1 MSELIQFNGQEIRQ
15 IEQDGQIYFSVI
27 DVVAVLSNSRNP
39 NDYWYRV
46 KKRDSELSTICRRLK
61 LMAPDG
67 KSRETDCANRQGI
80 LRIIQSIPSPNAEP
94 FKRWLAEVGEQRLQE
109 VEDPSL
115 AMDRVRQSFRD
126 LGYPDDWIETRIRT
140 KRGRLELTAEWQKR
154 GIHKQREYAELTAIL
169 SGAAFGVIPS
179 DHKQI
184 KGLGKENLRD
194 HMTREELIFTE
205 LAELQTKR
213 EAIEDDVQ
221 GLEENKEAARKGG
234 VAAGKA
240 REAFE
245 EETGRK
251 VVSSSNFLAQIKAAK
266 KRLLGKNKE
275 DGES

>member
-109 VEDPSL
+109 VDDPSFCL
-115 AMDRVRQSFRD
+115 LYTSPSPRDR
-126 LGYPDDWIETRIRT
+126 TRSRM
-140 KRGRLELTAEWQKR
+140 
-154 GIHKQREYAELTAIL
+154 
-169 SGAAFGVIPS
+169 PS
-179 DHKQI
+179 S
-184 KGLGKENLRD
+184 
-194 HMTREELIFTE
+194 
-205 LAELQTKR
+205 A
-213 EAIEDDVQ
+213 
-221 GLEENKEAARKGG
+221 
-234 VAAGKA
+234 
-240 REAFE
+240 
-245 EETGRK
+245 
-251 VVSSSNFLAQIKAAK
+251 
-266 KRLLGKNKE
+266 
-275 DGES
+275 